1 MDEVVPHMTDHNS
14 LRSNLAKEGV
24 AKIRELHRQL
34 QIIESRIQCVEDA
47 NNFAVVQ
54 DARGHFEA
62 AAYALLH
69 YLDKYQS
76 KSSLY
81 HPTHPRAKECEKAT
95 TANPVKL
102 APVLQKLTSK
112 VVQGFLASD
121 ISNQDTNQPQMTSSS
136 AIESTTRTPRDTL
149 DAVAKE
155 QVQNIFSELCSDDE
169 GINNVQ
175 LSRKKIIV
183 HEFMSRGAFGAVH
196 KGTYDGKPVAV
207 KIMSDPSAFIK
218 EVKLAATMSHPNIV
232 QFIGV
237 VSNSGDGFCSVMELM
252 DGGDLRGLMDNYQ
265 ESHHPPGFDFT
276 KIKIAF
282 HVTRALRYLHSRE
295 VPVIHRDLKSKN
307 ILLNEAL
314 DAKLTDFGVSRERI
328 VGPMTADVGSSLW
341 MAPEVMVGNPY
352 DEKADMFSFG
362 VVLSELSTHMK
373 PYANTKVRSGANP
386 QLVILRRVPVAMGE
400 LSVKF
405 SEDGPQAIAKLGLAC
420 VSMNVKKRPTAVEA
434 MHTLHSALIQ
444 EARGQLNDS
453 CRSLDE

>member
-14 LRSNLAKEGV
+14 LRSSLAKEGV

-81 HPTHPRAKECEKAT
+81 HPTHPRTKEYEKA
-95 TANPVKL
+95 NSVKL
-102 APVLQKLTSK
+102 DPVLKKLTSK
-112 VVQGFLASD
+112 VGQGFLASD
-121 ISNQDTNQPQMTSSS
+121 VSNQDTNQPQTTSTSD
-136 AIESTTRTPRDTL
+136 IESMIRIPRDTA
-149 DAVAKE
+149 DVVAKE
-155 QVQNIFSELCSDDE
+155 QVQNIFTELCSDDE

-175 LSRKKIIV
+175 LSREKVIV

-282 HVTRALRYLHSRE
+282 HVTRALSYLHPRE

-314 DAKLTDFGVSRERI
+314 DAKLTDFGVSRERV

-352 DEKADMFSFG
+352 DEKADMFSLG

-373 PYANTKVRSGANP
+373 PYANAKVRSGANP
-386 QLVILRRVPVAMGE
+386 QLVILRRVAMGE

-453 CRSLDE
+453 CHGFDE